1 MVWWRHTDLCIE
13 KYNVWSPSNTF
24 ILILDFRLMIRRI
37 NISWFFHLLAGL
49 LIYFFPWNLY
59 AQSPEKF
66 SYQAIIRNTV
76 NNLVT
81 NQPVGMRLSILQ
93 GSAAGAS
100 VFTETHSAVTD
111 QNGLVTVEVGAGT
124 PVLGT
129 LSAINW
135 SAGPYFLKTEID
147 PLGGTTYT
155 MTGTSQFLSVPY
167 ALYAKTADYNNL
179 SNKPVLDGSETKITA
194 GTAVAVTG
202 TGTIATPYQANQH
215 TQSLTWAQREAITSP
230 SAGHFV
236 WCNDCGPVGEA
247 QVFNGT
253 VWTNIAGG
261 AALPQW
267 PPSAGDLYLGG
278 VVAYVFIA
286 GDPGYVAG
294 EYHGLIAAGSDLS
307 SGSPWGCWGVN
318 LPGAGGSVLGTG
330 NQNTIDIITTC
341 VDAGTAARISY
352 DLSLNGYSDWFLPS
366 RDELLKLYDNRL
378 AIGGFSATD
387 YWSSTESL
395 ATNAFVVNFSTGAN
409 SGIPKTSNKSVR
421 PIRYF

>member
-1 MVWWRHTDLCIE
+1 MSLMSLVFT
-13 KYNVWSPSNTF
+13 
-24 ILILDFRLMIRRI
+24 LISGVSL
-37 NISWFFHLLAGL
+37 
-49 LIYFFPWNLY
+49 

-66 SYQAIIRNTV
+66 SYQAIIRDAV
-76 NNLVT
+76 SNLMT

-100 VFTETHSAVTD
+100 VFTETHSSVTD
-111 QNGLVTVEVGAGT
+111 QNGLVTIEVGAGT

-135 SAGPYFLKTEID
+135 EGGPYFLKTEID
-147 PLGGTTYT
+147 PLGGTAYT

-194 GTAVAVTG
+194 GPDAVITG
-202 TGTIATPYQANQH
+202 TGTIATPYQANIK
-215 TQSLTWAQREAITSP
+215 TRSVTEAEKNAIVTP
-230 SAGHFV
+230 FAGQVV
-236 WCNDCGPVGEA
+236 WCNECGPSGEM

-253 VWTNIAGG
+253 IWTNVAGG

-278 VVAYVFIA
+278 IVAYVFMP

-294 EYHGLIAAGSDLS
+294 EYHGLITTPTDLS
-307 SGSPWGCWGVN
+307 TGSEWGCWGSN
-318 LPGAGGSVLGTG
+318 LPGAGGTVLGTG
-330 NQNTIDIITTC
+330 NQNTVDIVATC
-341 VDAGTAARISY
+341 LTAGIAAKICS
-352 DLSLNGYSDWFLPS
+352 DLTLNGYSDWFLPS
-366 RDELLKLYDNRL
+366 RVELQKLHLNQV
-378 AIGGFSATD
+378 AIGGFASAV
-387 YWSSTESL
+387 YWSSSEGTNLLAWTVEFPTSTSITLNKTASL
-395 ATNAFVVNFSTGAN
+395 R
-409 SGIPKTSNKSVR
+409 VR